1 MFAARPEKAW
11 TPSEWFTTKVFNL
24 GKQVSNKAIT
34 MRGKIILEEHVCL
47 PEEADVESNKFASS
61 NAQDLGRALLDLH
74 QDRLNEMNANGVEF
88 AIISQNTPGPQG
100 ITDPEEAARYAVRSN
115 DYVANLVDQAPE
127 RFAAFAVVPMHTTE
141 AAVAELKRAVESLGM
156 VGVMLHDSQLYLD
169 GEGQLREYHYDDPRY
184 NDFWAAVEQL
194 SVPVYLHPKSPLPD
208 EISRLYTARPWLL
221 GPVYSYA
228 RDASFHALA
237 ICTSGVFDR
246 YPGVKLILGHL
257 GKTQIFIRFYFRLTD
272 YR

>member
-1 MFAARPEKAW
+1 
-11 TPSEWFTTKVFNL
+11 
-24 GKQVSNKAIT
+24 

-74 QDRLNEMNANGVEF
+74 QDRLKEMNANGVEF

-100 ITDPEEAARYAVRSN
+100 ITDPEEAARYAIRSN

-127 RFAAFAVVPMHTTE
+127 RFAAFAVVSMHTAE
-141 AAVAELKRAVESLGM
+141 AAVAELKRAVGNLGM

-169 GEGQLREYHYDDPRY
+169 AEGQLREYHYDNPRY
-184 NDFWAAVEQL
+184 DDFWATVEQL

-228 RDASFHALA
+228 RDTSFHALA

-246 YPGVKLILGHL
+246 YPGAKLILGHL
-257 GKTQIFIRFYFRLTD
+257 GKTQRFIKFYFQLTD
-272 YR
+272 CR